1 MTEKTEKEKTKVY
14 DFSAIM
20 VESEFDKFQEV
31 DTSKNVGNIIHK
43 NTDDLGIDEIARQIY
58 KEGKAEMTD
67 FQAKVVLAILMNSNL
82 LAFVKEGIKKLFT
95 I

>member
-1 MTEKTEKEKTKVY
+1 MRQENNDVKMY
-14 DFSAIM
+14 DFTAIV
-20 VESEFDKFQEV
+20 VEVEFDKFKEWDV
-31 DTSKNVGNIIHK
+31 SKDVGNVIHK
-43 NTDDLGIDEIARQIY
+43 GTEDLGIDEIARTIY

-67 FQAKVVLAILMNSNL
+67 FQAKNILAILMNSNL

>member
-1 MTEKTEKEKTKVY
+1 MKKEQETKKVY
-14 DFSAIM
+14 DFSAIT
-20 VESEFDKFQEV
+20 VEVEFDKFQEV

-58 KEGKAEMTD
+58 KEGKVEMTD